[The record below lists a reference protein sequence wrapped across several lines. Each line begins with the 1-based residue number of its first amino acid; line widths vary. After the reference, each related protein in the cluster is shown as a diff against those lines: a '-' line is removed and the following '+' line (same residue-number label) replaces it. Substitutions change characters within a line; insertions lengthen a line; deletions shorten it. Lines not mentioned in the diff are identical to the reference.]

1 MNFTD
6 RYRPRSLAD
15 IVGQPGPVRYLR
27 RLAESPQR
35 ACILLESAMGGTGKT
50 ATAQAFAAE
59 LGCLDEFTGLWRIGC
74 ADFGVD
80 AARELFGRTLRL
92 RWGSKSGF
100 AVLVLEELDW
110 LSPQTQRY
118 LKDALDP
125 IGSMP
130 SKLVVVGTSNGAGG
144 LLPALIQRFRVFS
157 FSSGPTFAA
166 ACQERLAQ
174 IWTAEAPAREMPPG
188 WQSWGYR
195 DGDYSMRLALASL
208 EDALMAQAVAA

>member
-1 MNFTD
+1 MNLAD
-6 RYRPRSLAD
+6 KYRPGGLD
-15 IVGQPGPVRYLR
+15 EIVGQSGPVRFLR

-35 ACILLESAMGGTGKT
+35 ACILLESPMGGTGKT

-100 AVLVLEELDW
+100 AMLVLEELDW
-110 LSPQTQRY
+110 LSPQTQRF

-125 IGSMP
+125 LGSMP

-174 IWTAEAPAREMPPG
+174 IWAAEAPGRDMPSG

-195 DGDYSMRLALASL
+195 DGDYSMRLAFQSL
-208 EDALMAQAVAA
+208 EDALLVQAVAA